1 MACAVFLYFKPKT
14 CIQAG
19 HSSIRLIFIT
29 CFLLNFIM
37 AKKEKA
43 APAAAANV
51 KLAALQTAMSKIEK
65 QFGKGSIMRLG
76 DQTRQQIEV
85 IPSGSIKLDAA
96 LGVGGYARGRIIEIY
111 GQESS
116 GKTTLALHAI
126 AECQKQGGCAV
137 FIDAEH
143 ALDTHCAASLGVDID
158 SL

>member
-1 MACAVFLYFKPKT
+1 MACAVLLYFKPKT

-29 CFLLNFIM
+29 SFLLNFIM

-43 APAAAANV
+43 APAAAAHV

-96 LGVGGYARGRIIEIY
+96 LGVGG
-111 GQESS
+111 
-116 GKTTLALHAI
+116 
-126 AECQKQGGCAV
+126 
-137 FIDAEH
+137 
-143 ALDTHCAASLGVDID
+143 
-158 SL
+158 